1 MDNDLRNNDSSEMQK
16 YEVLYQKDKEMT
28 DFIQSFEPTR
38 QSELEMI
45 KNLEENI
52 VDLMQKTSR
61 LMEKS

>member
-1 MDNDLRNNDSSEMQK
+1 
-16 YEVLYQKDKEMT
+16 MT

-38 QSELEMI
+38 QTELDMI

-61 LMEKS
+61 LMEKSSNIPLADPTNNDWE